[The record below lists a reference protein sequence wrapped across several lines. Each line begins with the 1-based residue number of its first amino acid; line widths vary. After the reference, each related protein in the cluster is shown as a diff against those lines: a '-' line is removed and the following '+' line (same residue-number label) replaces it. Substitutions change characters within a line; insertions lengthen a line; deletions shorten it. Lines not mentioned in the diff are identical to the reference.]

1 METVVEK
8 QKETL
13 PVNQVVIDIPSTDQL
28 GALKTMET
36 GFNMNPK
43 YRTKE
48 EWISL
53 KGQEVR
59 AFFLGLR
66 ELPNDEGDAVICGA
80 FSTEK
85 EIFFAGQ
92 KVLID
97 AVRSLEPKT
106 PVSITFTETRKN
118 KSSQG
123 STMIFEV
130 KLLQ

>member
-1 METVVEK
+1 MTKVVEK
-8 QKETL
+8 KEQGLTTNE
-13 PVNQVVIDIPSTDQL
+13 VKIEIPSTDQL
-28 GALKTMET
+28 GSLKTMET

-48 EWISL
+48 DWIEL
-53 KGQEVR
+53 KEKEVR
-59 AFFLGLR
+59 AYFLGLR
-66 ELPNDEGDAVICGA
+66 ELPNDDGDAVLCGV

-106 PVSITFTETRKN
+106 PVSITFKETRKN

-130 KLLQ
+130 KLLK

>member
-1 METVVEK
+1 MENQVSKEK
-8 QKETL
+8 QSL
-13 PVNQVVIDIPSTDQL
+13 PTQVNIEIPSTDQL
-28 GALKTMET
+28 GSLKTMET

-48 EWISL
+48 DWISL
-53 KGQEVR
+53 KEQEVR

-66 ELPNDEGDAVICGA
+66 ELPNDEGDAVLCGV
-80 FSTEK
+80 FSTDK

-97 AVRSLEPKT
+97 AVRNLEPKT
-106 PVSITFTETRKN
+106 PVSIVFKETRKN
-118 KSSQG
+118 KSTQG

-130 KLLQ
+130 KLLK